1 MNSSGASHFNS
12 VNIQIIIR
20 AVLTIALADAS
31 HLRVKIARAL
41 GSAPSSHGVKYNT
54 LSPNCKGPAQGRR
67 VNYSE
72 A

>member
-1 MNSSGASHFNS
+1 MNSSGDSHFNS

-31 HLRVKIARAL
+31 HLRVKIARA
-41 GSAPSSHGVKYNT
+41 APSSHGVKYNT